1 MKITKKDVK
10 SAIRRFKNGERPF
23 KYTGSRTWFVVGEDE
38 SLYPLKYIYSLIVNA
53 EPKSFNTS
61 EPISVFTK
69 LDVELLHIPK
79 SASDDFYKRV
89 QESLK
94 NKHARKARLKKAN
107 ATPAQKTS
115 KIVIY
120 DRNPDVV
127 AEVLERANGKCEEC
141 GSDAPFKRKKDGS
154 PYLEVHHIIQLSDGG
169 LDTVENA
176 EALCPNCHRRKHYG

>member
-1 MKITKKDVK
+1 M
-10 SAIRRFKNGERPF
+10 
-23 KYTGSRTWFVVGEDE
+23 VGEDE

-107 ATPAQKTS
+107 GTPAQKTS

-120 DRNPDVV
+120 DLTGKIIYDNGFLKALKAAETLKIALKEKFERYIMSVILMGSIAQGRATEESDVDIAV
-127 AEVLERANGKCEEC
+127 IETGLGGDCDRA
-141 GSDAPFKRKKDGS
+141 
-154 PYLEVHHIIQLSDGG
+154 HIGRFDI
-169 LDTVENA
+169 
-176 EALCPNCHRRKHYG
+176 H